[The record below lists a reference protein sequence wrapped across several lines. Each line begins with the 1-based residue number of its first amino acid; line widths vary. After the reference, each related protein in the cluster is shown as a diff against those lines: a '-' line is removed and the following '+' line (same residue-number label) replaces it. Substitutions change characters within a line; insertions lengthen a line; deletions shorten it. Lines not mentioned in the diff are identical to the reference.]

1 MSAEDSKMKLEEMA
15 KARTNGAEVNPFEK
29 SFIQYNTP
37 ASATAATATTNGGPL
52 FSKWRKYYKMKS
64 YLINTSAPGLNS
76 FLESFGS
83 DNSSFNPYVPQQQPQ
98 RSIHS
103 GIEREV
109 DRNDHN
115 YVSPSKR
122 KSNKKPWREVDL
134 DDTPE
139 LMKPVGRAGNPSLH
153 VSQDGREL
161 STEERKK
168 LMLDRNR
175 EAASRCRQR
184 KKNWINQV
192 QDQADL
198 LQKENAQLRDE
209 ILKYRH
215 LVLELR
221 EQCTELKA
229 SLANKEY
236 KNGSIVI

>member
-52 FSKWRKYYKMKS
+52 F
-64 YLINTSAPGLNS
+64 TPGLNS